1 MTSLRSVALVPMAV
15 MLMAVMLMPVGLTG
29 CPSKA
34 RQEKGQAKVELGS
47 AYLVEGAT
55 EQAIA
60 TLQEATK
67 IDRRNIDAWNQLGMA
82 MMKRGEFEQGED
94 AFKKG
99 LRLNENNASINL
111 NYSYFLL
118 KQERWEEAVVLLE
131 AGMSDLTFREPA
143 KILNNLG
150 YAYYAQGRFGSA
162 ERRLKEAVIRAPHYC
177 QAWFNLG
184 LVCEALNRSAE
195 AIDAYDHVVMI
206 CPDDAAGSYQ
216 RTGVLFLASGKTEE
230 GVHYLNRVCED
241 WPGSE
246 LCKEA
251 KAALAGVE
259 TE

>member
-1 MTSLRSVALVPMAV
+1 MTFPRSVAFVILAV
-15 MLMAVMLMPVGLTG
+15 GMVG
-29 CPSKA
+29 CPSIA
-34 RQEKGQAKVELGS
+34 RQEKAQAKVELGS

-60 TLQEATK
+60 TLQEAAK

-82 MMKRGEFEQGED
+82 MMKRGEFEKGEE

-118 KQERWEEAVVLLE
+118 KQERWEEAVVHLE

-150 YAYYAQGRFGSA
+150 FAYYAQGRFGSA

-184 LVCEALNRSAE
+184 LVYEALNRSTE

-206 CPDDAAGSYQ
+206 CPGDAAGSYL
-216 RTGVLFLASGKTEE
+216 RTGLLFLAVGRTDE

-241 WPGSE
+241 WPGSD

-251 KAALAGVE
+251 LTAQAGVE

>member
-1 MTSLRSVALVPMAV
+1 MTLLRGAALALLAMGVAA
-15 MLMAVMLMPVGLTG
+15 
-29 CPSKA
+29 CPSQA
-34 RQEKGQAKVELGS
+34 RQEKAQAKVELGS

-60 TLQEATK
+60 TLQEATE

-82 MMKRGEFEQGED
+82 MMKRGEFERGED

-99 LRLNENNASINL
+99 LRLNKNNASINL

-118 KQERWEEAVVLLE
+118 KQERWAEAVVHLE
-131 AGMSDLTFREPA
+131 AGMNDLTFREPA

-184 LVCEALNRSAE
+184 LVYEALNRSPD

-206 CPDDAAGSYQ
+206 CPGDAAGSYQ
-216 RTGVLFLASGKTEE
+216 RSGVLFLASGRMEE

-241 WPGSE
+241 WPGSD

-251 KAALAGVE
+251 KTVLAGVE

>member
-1 MTSLRSVALVPMAV
+1 MTFRTVAGLAFLALSLTA
-15 MLMAVMLMPVGLTG
+15 
-29 CPSKA
+29 CPSTA
-34 RQEKGQAKVELGS
+34 RQEKAQARVNLGS

-67 IDRRNIDAWNQLGMA
+67 LDRRNIDAWNQLGMA
-82 MMKRGEFEQGED
+82 MMKRGEFELGED
-94 AFKKG
+94 SFKKG
-99 LRLNENNASINL
+99 LRLNKNNASINL
-111 NYSYFLL
+111 NYSYFLI
-118 KQERWEEAVVLLE
+118 KQERWEEAVVHLE
-131 AGMSDLTFREPA
+131 AGMGDLTFREPA

-150 YAYYAQGRFGSA
+150 YAYYAQGLFGSA

-184 LVCEALNRSAE
+184 LVYEALNRSTE

-206 CPDDAAGSYQ
+206 CPGDAAGSYQ
-216 RTGVLFLASGKTEE
+216 RSGVLFLATGRTEE

-241 WPGSE
+241 WPGSD

-251 KAALAGVE
+251 RTVLAGVE

>member
-1 MTSLRSVALVPMAV
+1 MTVLRSAALVLLA
-15 MLMAVMLMPVGLTG
+15 VGLTA
-29 CPSKA
+29 CPSTV
-34 RQEKGQAKVELGS
+34 RQEKAQAKVVLGS

-67 IDRRNIDAWNQLGMA
+67 LDRRNIDAWNQLGMA
-82 MMKRGEFEQGED
+82 MMKRGEFELGED

-99 LRLNENNASINL
+99 LRLNKNNASINL

-118 KQERWEEAVVLLE
+118 KQERWEEAVAHLE
-131 AGMSDLTFREPA
+131 AGTGDLTFREPA

-184 LVCEALNRSAE
+184 LVYEALNRSTE

-206 CPDDAAGSYQ
+206 CPSDAAGSYR
-216 RTGVLFLASGKTEE
+216 RTGALFLEAGRTDE

-241 WPGSE
+241 WPGSD

-251 KAALAGVE
+251 KTALAGVE

>member
-1 MTSLRSVALVPMAV
+1 MTSLRFVALA
-15 MLMAVMLMPVGLTG
+15 LLALGLTA
-29 CPSKA
+29 CPSTA
-34 RQEKGQAKVELGS
+34 RQEKAQARVVLGS

-55 EQAIA
+55 EQAIS

-67 IDRRNIDAWNQLGMA
+67 LDRRNIDAWNQLGMA
-82 MMKRGEFEQGED
+82 MMKRGEFELGED

-99 LRLNENNASINL
+99 LRLNKENASINL
-111 NYSYFLL
+111 NYSYFLIRT
-118 KQERWEEAVVLLE
+118 ERWEEAVVHLE
-131 AGMSDLTFREPA
+131 AGLKDLTFREPA

-184 LVCEALNRSAE
+184 LTCEALNRSTD

-206 CPDDAAGSYQ
+206 CPGDAAGSYQ
-216 RTGVLFLASGKTEE
+216 RSGVLFLASGRMEE

-241 WPGSE
+241 WPGSD
-246 LCKEA
+246 LCKQA
-251 KAALAGVE
+251 RTALAGVE